1 MTASGLVLVG
11 VMILISLIPEMQA
24 ILWLLIVVIP
34 GVIIL
39 ALVGIVLGLIG
50 IILAIRRQ
58 QAVVLPVIGIVL
70 SLAVLVVGGGFI
82 NGSF

>member
-11 VMILISLIPEMQA
+11 VMIRISLIPEMQA

-58 QAVVLPVIGIVL
+58 QSVVLPVIGIVL

-82 NGSF
+82 SGSF